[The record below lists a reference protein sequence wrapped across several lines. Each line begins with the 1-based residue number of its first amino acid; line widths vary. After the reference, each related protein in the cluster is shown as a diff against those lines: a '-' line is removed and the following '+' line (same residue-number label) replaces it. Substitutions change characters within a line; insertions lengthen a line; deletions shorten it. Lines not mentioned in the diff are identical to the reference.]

1 MPVYDFECQKCGYIS
16 EAITDIHQRRI
27 VCPECKNPISSE
39 ILLSRLE
46 DFEIIQCGFC
56 SKAYKVRYIVKSVE
70 LADIELLV

>member
-1 MPVYDFECQKCGYIS
+1 MKKNGYKKEEYSGKLDDDLI
-16 EAITDIHQRRI
+16 
-27 VCPECKNPISSE
+27 CPECKNPISSE

-56 SKAYKVRYIVKSVE
+56 SKAYKVRYIIKSVE